1 MGLISDRKKYF
12 WIHVKISMY
21 TLNITRD
28 YSNSVAK
35 NNNFMVGYEV
45 IGQENNRTTFVI
57 AQSIRNFVYILEQSI
72 PRLYG

>member
-45 IGQENNRTTFVI
+45 IGQKKTIEPHL
-57 AQSIRNFVYILEQSI
+57 S
-72 PRLYG
+72 